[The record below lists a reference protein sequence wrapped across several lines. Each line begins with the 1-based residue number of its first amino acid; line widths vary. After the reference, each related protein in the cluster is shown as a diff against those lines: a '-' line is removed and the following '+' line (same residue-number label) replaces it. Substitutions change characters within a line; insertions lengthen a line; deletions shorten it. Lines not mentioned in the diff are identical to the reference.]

1 MINKNQLSRIRALFD
16 RALDLPPE
24 QRLGFVRAET
34 ADDEQVR
41 QAVLAMLAADES
53 SQGHEDDHI
62 TMNVVDDF
70 IGALQN
76 DSDTQY
82 LGMRIGP
89 YRVESLLG
97 RGGMGL
103 VYRAERVEGDFE
115 QQVAIKFL
123 RLNDAH
129 LSRRLIQERTAL
141 GKLNHPNIAR
151 IFDAGALED
160 GSPYLIM
167 EYVDGLSLAAYL
179 ENRRLSLRQRLE
191 LFLTVCAAVDHSH
204 RRLIIHRDLKPSNIM
219 IGADGQP
226 KLLDFGI
233 AKSLLGEDG
242 SQTTTMEQ
250 AWSPNYTSPEQVR
263 GEPLTTSV
271 DIYALGLLLYRLIS
285 GRDAQDTQGLS
296 LDQTVQRI
304 CQQSPPD
311 LNQQGMVPRDLN
323 RIVFKAIHKDS
334 QQRYASARELA
345 DDVRRFL
352 RNEPVNAVGDRLSY
366 RIGKWVRRH
375 RMACGVGLISV
386 VMLVTAAVQVV
397 IQRNNALIAEQ
408 AATLQLARANEVTDF
423 LLETFRAADLSENR
437 GEEITVEALL
447 DSAFDD
453 IQQRRDLSVPL
464 RTQLI
469 QTIGKAYSN
478 SGQRAKGLQ
487 AAQLSHEA
495 FQGQSDID
503 ELQRAEFLV
512 AAGDLMMRAALTE
525 GPVEGIELM
534 REALQIYQRR
544 LPEDDVRLVDLNN
557 DLGSALINAR
567 ELDEAEQYMQAALAG
582 APGLAAERPLFE
594 AVVRHNAARLEHLQ
608 DNDAEAR
615 ELIDRSL
622 AIKQTIYGSDEVGYA
637 DGLLIRSQIARDMG
651 DWDQAGSDLEQATA
665 IYKAELAPDNSSI
678 QVALN
683 ELANYYHDLGQYEQA
698 ETAYLESLAHPALQR
713 DPALKAVGLNNLAF
727 LYVENEQYQ
736 RAMPMFKES
745 LELRRQAHGNDAIT
759 VATAANNLGDLYR
772 ILGQYELSQPLLE
785 EALGIRREKFGAQH
799 SQTIE
804 TELRLMMLAV
814 ERGDLNSAGPMLE
827 SMEQHLLDSDTANP
841 GSWITLHQVQSDYWL
856 ARQDRQQAAEH
867 LRKGYQRLVEHY
879 GEQHPLAERL
889 LQQVE
894 ALESDEPQGSAN

>member
-16 RALDLPPE
+16 RALDQPTE
-24 QRLGFVRAET
+24 QRFEFVYAQT

-41 QAVLAMLAADES
+41 QAVLAMLVADES
-53 SQGHEDDHI
+53 SQDQDEDHA
-62 TMNVVDDF
+62 TMSVVDDF
-70 IGALQN
+70 IDALQN

-82 LGMRIGP
+82 LGMRVGP
-89 YRVESLLG
+89 YRIESLLG

-115 QQVAIKFL
+115 QRVAIKFL

-129 LSRRLIQERTAL
+129 LGRRLMQERSAL

-167 EYVDGLSLAAYL
+167 EYVHGVNLAAYL
-179 ENRRLSLRQRLE
+179 QNRRLSLQQRLE
-191 LFLTVCAAVDHSH
+191 LFLKICAAVDHSH

-219 IGADGQP
+219 IGSEGQP

-233 AKSLLGEDG
+233 AKSLLGEDN
-242 SQTTTMEQ
+242 SQTLTMEQ

-285 GRDAQDTQGLS
+285 GEDAQDTQGLS

-311 LNQQGMVPRDLN
+311 LAQRGIAPRDLN
-323 RIVFKAIHKDS
+323 RVVFKAIHKDP
-334 QQRYASARELA
+334 QQRYASVRELA

-352 RNEPVNAVGDRLSY
+352 ADEPVNAVGDRFGY
-366 RIGKWVRRH
+366 RFSKWVRRH
-375 RMACGVGLISV
+375 RMACLVGLVSA
-386 VMLVTAAVQVV
+386 MLLVTAAVQVI

-408 AATLQLARANEVTDF
+408 AATLQLTRANEVTDF

-469 QTIGKAYSN
+469 QTIGRAYSN

-487 AAQLSHEA
+487 AAQLSLEA
-495 FQGQSDID
+495 FLEQADID
-503 ELQRAEFLV
+503 ELQRADFLV
-512 AAGDLMMRAALTE
+512 AAGELMMRAATTQ

-534 REALQIYQRR
+534 REALAIYQRR
-544 LPEDDVRLVDLNN
+544 LPEDDVRLIDLNN

-567 ELDEAEQYMQAALAG
+567 ELDAAEQYMQAALAG
-582 APGLAAERPLFE
+582 ASRLAAERPLFE
-594 AVVRHNAARLEHLQ
+594 AVVLHNAARLEHLQ
-608 DNDAEAR
+608 NNDAEAL

-622 AIKQTIYGSDEVGYA
+622 AVKQAIYGSDEVGYA

-651 DWDQAGSDLEQATA
+651 DWDQAGSDLEQATT
-665 IYKAELAPDNSSI
+665 IYKAELAPDNGSI
-678 QVALN
+678 QTALN
-683 ELANYYHDLGQYEQA
+683 ELANHYHDIGEYERA
-698 ETAYLESLAHPALQR
+698 EAAYLESLAHPAMKH

-736 RAMPMFKES
+736 RAIPMFNES

-772 ILGQYELSQPLLE
+772 MLDQYELSRPLLE
-785 EALGIRREKFGAQH
+785 EALSIRREKFGAQH

-804 TELRLMMLAV
+804 TELRLIMLAV
-814 ERGDLNSAGPMLE
+814 QRSDLSSAGPMLE
-827 SMEQHLLDSDTANP
+827 SIKQHLSESDTPNP
-841 GSWITLHQVQSDYWL
+841 GNWITFHQVQSDYWL

-867 LRKGYQRLVEHY
+867 LRQAHTWLVGHY
-879 GEQHPLAERL
+879 GGQHPLSERL

-894 ALESDEPQGSAN
+894 VLESDESQASAN